1 MFPSFPSL
9 TFPNHYSIVTGMYPS
24 HHGLVDNSFYDAQR
38 QENYGMSNKK
48 RLLMALGMAEH
59 HFWVLAEKQQM
70 LSAELL
76 LGCF

>member
-48 RLLMALGMAEH
+48 AVADGSWYGGTPL
-59 HFWVLAEKQQM
+59 WVLAEKQQM
-70 LSAELL
+70 LSAS
-76 LGCF
+76 FY